1 MVIFLDSL
9 KGVVS
14 TAPGTTLV
22 TLTTPAFFLSTKLN
36 AIKGNLEKLKSNTV
50 KTV

>member
-1 MVIFLDSL
+1 MVEFLDSL
-9 KGVVS
+9 KGIMS
-14 TAPGTTLV
+14 TGTGTPLV
-22 TLTTPAFFLSTKLN
+22 ALSTPAFFLSTKLN